1 MTRSDQGDEAV
12 SPGEGLPFTA
22 HFDHC
27 AVAAPRIR
35 DLLPLYA
42 DILGGR
48 FINGGDNTRVGY
60 RALQLAFADG
70 SKIELMEPLSGS
82 TFFDAF
88 FASRGAG
95 LHHVTF
101 KVDDLDGALER
112 LRAAGTP
119 LTGLYRDDPSWQ
131 EVFIHPRDASGVL
144 VQIAQAAPGAWTSP
158 DEGQTIEA
166 VLAGNGT
173 RGTGE
178 ASP

>member
-1 MTRSDQGDEAV
+1 MTGSDPVASV
-12 SPGEGLPFTA
+12 VEGVALDA
-22 HFDHC
+22 HFDHA

-48 FINGGDNTRVGY
+48 IINGGDNTRVGY
-60 RALQLAFADG
+60 RALQLAYADG
-70 SKIELMEPLSGS
+70 SKIELMEPLAGS

-101 KVDDLDGALER
+101 KVGDLDGALDR
-112 LRAAGTP
+112 LRATGIP
-119 LTGLYRDDPSWQ
+119 LTGLYRDDPLWQ

-144 VQIAQAAPGAWTSP
+144 VQIAQAAPGAWSDP
-158 DEGQTIEA
+158 GDLTIEA
-166 VLAGNGT
+166 VLAGHGDQ
-173 RGTGE
+173 GTGE
-178 ASP
+178 PSP